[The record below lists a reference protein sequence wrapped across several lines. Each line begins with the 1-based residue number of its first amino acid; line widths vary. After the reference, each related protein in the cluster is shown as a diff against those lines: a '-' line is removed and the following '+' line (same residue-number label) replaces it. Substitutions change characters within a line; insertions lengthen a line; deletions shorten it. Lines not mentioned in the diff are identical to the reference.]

1 MQNMGWIKSPLAT
14 TDSFTIKSG
23 VSGGVYFID
32 GVSESVTATPTLL
45 PDLMS
50 FGSPEISRTSDTV
63 NAKIDWTV
71 NVKFDSNSLDQTG
84 YIYLTIPDQVVYDM
98 GETLTTVLTSNS
110 SASTGNS
117 KTLYT
122 SGAINII
129 NLTSVCGSSG
139 CASGST
145 LTVMIS
151 WFKNPP
157 AVYTVT
163 SSIQINSATSQG
175 WIIDQGTGTAIN
187 SLFSALVKETITSV
201 DISPSDPSAG
211 AVTNYDIIFTANT
224 DIPQNS
230 YVVITL
236 PSDVTISS
244 TNSGGSTSLDTC
256 GNLFDSTVTLTC
268 TVGTDSSG
276 NTIVTVTGLFPDST
290 NSGQFGVDIGLLV
303 NPSTTGST
311 GSFGIDIYTPTGDS
325 VASESSGSSSNSA
338 TINTAIDPSSCTSPC
353 ATCSGT
359 STTCSSCSNPSNYPF
374 LQGSS

>member
-23 VSGGVYFID
+23 ISGGVYFID
-32 GVSESVTATPTLL
+32 GVSESITATPTLL

-50 FGSPEISRTSDTV
+50 FVSPEISRTSNTV

-71 NVKFDSNSLDQTG
+71 YIKFDSNSLDQTG
-84 YIYLTIPDQVVYDM
+84 YVYLTIPDKVVYDM

-122 SGAINII
+122 SGAINVI

-139 CASGST
+139 CVTGST

-163 SSIQINSATSQG
+163 SGIQINSATSQG
-175 WIIDQGTGTAIN
+175 WIIDQGTGTAVN
-187 SLFSALVKETITSV
+187 SLFTALVKETVTSV
-201 DISPSDPSAG
+201 NISPTDPSAG
-211 AVTNYDIIFTANT
+211 AITNYDVIFTANT

-244 TNSGGSTSLDTC
+244 TNTGGSY
-256 GNLFDSTVTLTC
+256 
-268 TVGTDSSG
+268 
-276 NTIVTVTGLFPDST
+276 FP
-290 NSGQFGVDIGLLV
+290 
-303 NPSTTGST
+303 
-311 GSFGIDIYTPTGDS
+311 
-325 VASESSGSSSNSA
+325 EHM
-338 TINTAIDPSSCTSPC
+338 C
-353 ATCSGT
+353 
-359 STTCSSCSNPSNYPF
+359 
-374 LQGSS
+374 